1 MLGGVRFGGIRLST
15 VAAAALLGVAGCG
28 SPGVDNEPPPTSAP
42 ASSRLLAPG
51 EFAEAIADPARTT
64 INVHVPFEGALPGTD
79 LMIPFDQ
86 IERQDSELPSDR
98 TTPLAVYCLSGRMSA
113 EAAQTLE
120 NLGYTA
126 IADLKGGMRE
136 WQASGRALAQPP
148 TDR

>member
-15 VAAAALLGVAGCG
+15 VAAAVLLGVAGCG
-28 SPGVDNEPPPTSAP
+28 SPGVDTEPPPTSAP

-86 IERQDSELPSDR
+86 IERQVSELPPDR
-98 TTPLAVYCLSGRMSA
+98 ATPIAVYCLSGRMSA

-120 NLGYTA
+120 NLGYTD
-126 IADLKGGMRE
+126 IADLKGGMRA
-136 WQASGRALAQPP
+136 WQASGRTLAHSQS
-148 TDR
+148 DG